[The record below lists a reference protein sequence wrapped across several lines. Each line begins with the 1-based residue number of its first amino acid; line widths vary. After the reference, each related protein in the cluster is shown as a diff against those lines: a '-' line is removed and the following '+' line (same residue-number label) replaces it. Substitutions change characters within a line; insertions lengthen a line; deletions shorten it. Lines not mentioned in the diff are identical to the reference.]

1 MSDFYDEE
9 NQDIYH
15 IRTHAAGPRGELPL
29 TPAMLINRPSG
40 DLFGMTMNAGIG
52 WNPDELDRDEVLL
65 VSTALTES
73 PSRLRSIRVTMSSTC
88 SCARRLRKFM
98 PEKLC
103 LMRSTSPTPATAAP
117 RARSACSTRSPTATT
132 RAW

>member
-65 VSTALTES
+65 VSTLGGIRGADGKPIALA
-73 PSRLRSIRVTMSSTC
+73 LHQGH
-88 SCARRLRKFM
+88 
-98 PEKLC
+98 
-103 LMRSTSPTPATAAP
+103 
-117 RARSACSTRSPTATT
+117 
-132 RAW
+132 

>member
-40 DLFGMTMNAGIG
+40 DF
-52 WNPDELDRDEVLL
+52 
-65 VSTALTES
+65 
-73 PSRLRSIRVTMSSTC
+73 
-88 SCARRLRKFM
+88 
-98 PEKLC
+98 
-103 LMRSTSPTPATAAP
+103 
-117 RARSACSTRSPTATT
+117 SA
-132 RAW
+132 

>member
-40 DLFGMTMNAGIG
+40 DLFGMTMKRASAGT
-52 WNPDELDRDEVLL
+52 RTS
-65 VSTALTES
+65 STATKC
-73 PSRLRSIRVTMSSTC
+73 SS
-88 SCARRLRKFM
+88 
-98 PEKLC
+98 
-103 LMRSTSPTPATAAP
+103 
-117 RARSACSTRSPTATT
+117 
-132 RAW
+132 